1 VLAGLVAMFLAG
13 ARPAMQGQ
21 AGASYTVISTE
32 GRRALPFRP
41 GAPEMIALDQLSG
54 LFGLKFTEDT
64 LAGGLLIETRGQRI
78 LAVPGQSFVQAAGR
92 VVQLS
97 GPVVRERNNWQVPID
112 FLTQALGPAIGQR
125 IVIRRPSRL
134 ILVGDVRVPQVNVRA
149 EKPATR
155 ARVIVEIQPATPH
168 RVTREG
174 NRLVV
179 RFEATAIDP
188 GPITAQV
195 PDFVTGA
202 NVVGTTL
209 TLTLGASAVDFKAD
223 DDRDETHLTIDL
235 LPAPPPPPPPTPATP
250 APGAP
255 GVPARGQDAPPAI
268 DLTPGTIRTVVID
281 PGHGGDDEGARGP
294 GGTKEKDFTLNV
306 ARRLKAAIE
315 SRMGLRVI
323 MTRSADEAVPLDR
336 RTALANNNKADV
348 FISLHAN
355 ASVRPTVRGAQVL
368 SLSLEDYPASGPAAD
383 PRRNSAPLIDGSLRN
398 LEPVPWDLAQLPYAG
413 RSAALGAILIQ
424 HFTERSVPL
433 YTRPSLQMPMRV
445 LVGANM
451 PAVLIEM
458 GFLSNPAEEKAL
470 TGGEVSNAIIDAIA
484 ITIGEVRRGIPDL
497 AAKRGGQ

>member
-1 VLAGLVAMFLAG
+1 VAIFLGG
-13 ARPAMQGQ
+13 ARPATQGQ
-21 AGASYTVISTE
+21 AGASYTVISAD

-41 GAPEMIALDQLSG
+41 GAPEMVALDQLAG

-97 GPVVRERNNWQVPID
+97 GPVVRERTNWQVPID
-112 FLTQALGPAIGQR
+112 FLPQALGPAIGQR

-134 ILVGDVRVPQVNVRA
+134 ILVGDVRVPQINLRA
-149 EKPATR
+149 EKPATG

-168 RVTREG
+168 HVTREG
-174 NRLVV
+174 NRLVI
-179 RFEATAIDP
+179 RFEATALDP
-188 GPITAQV
+188 GPIAAQV
-195 PDFVTGA
+195 PEFVTGA
-202 NVVGTTL
+202 NIVGTTL
-209 TLTLGASAVDFKAD
+209 TLTLGASAVEFRAD

-235 LPAPPPPPPPTPATP
+235 LPAPPPPPPPAAAPVPGAPGTPARGTP
-250 APGAP
+250 APG
-255 GVPARGQDAPPAI
+255 QEAPPAI
-268 DLTPGTIRTVVID
+268 DLSPGTIRTVVID

-294 GGTKEKDFTLNV
+294 AGTKEKDFTLQV
-306 ARRLKAAIE
+306 ARRLKGAIE

-355 ASVRPTVRGAQVL
+355 ASVRPSVRGAQVL

-424 HFTERSVPL
+424 HFTERNVPL

-458 GFLSNPAEEKAL
+458 GFLSNPAEEKSL
-470 TGGEVSNAIIDAIA
+470 TSGDVTNAIIDAIA
-484 ITIGEVRRGIPDL
+484 VTIGEVRRGIPDL
-497 AAKRGGQ
+497 TAKRGAQ

>member
-149 EKPATR
+149 EKPATG

-174 NRLVV
+174 NRLVI

-250 APGAP
+250 APAAP
-255 GVPARGQDAPPAI
+255 GAPARGQDAPP
-268 DLTPGTIRTVVID
+268 
-281 PGHGGDDEGARGP
+281 
-294 GGTKEKDFTLNV
+294 
-306 ARRLKAAIE
+306 
-315 SRMGLRVI
+315 
-323 MTRSADEAVPLDR
+323 RS
-336 RTALANNNKADV
+336 
-348 FISLHAN
+348 I
-355 ASVRPTVRGAQVL
+355 
-368 SLSLEDYPASGPAAD
+368 
-383 PRRNSAPLIDGSLRN
+383 
-398 LEPVPWDLAQLPYAG
+398 
-413 RSAALGAILIQ
+413 
-424 HFTERSVPL
+424 
-433 YTRPSLQMPMRV
+433 
-445 LVGANM
+445 
-451 PAVLIEM
+451 
-458 GFLSNPAEEKAL
+458 
-470 TGGEVSNAIIDAIA
+470 
-484 ITIGEVRRGIPDL
+484 
-497 AAKRGGQ
+497 